1 MEPAARVYQALN
13 QQMLLLQCRELYFL
27 IMAEMKRPE
36 HLLPNL
42 MEIYFS
48 LVSPFPISLVYLIST
63 MTTSSH
69 ANLHM

>member
-1 MEPAARVYQALN
+1 
-13 QQMLLLQCRELYFL
+13 
-27 IMAEMKRPE
+27 MAEMKRPE